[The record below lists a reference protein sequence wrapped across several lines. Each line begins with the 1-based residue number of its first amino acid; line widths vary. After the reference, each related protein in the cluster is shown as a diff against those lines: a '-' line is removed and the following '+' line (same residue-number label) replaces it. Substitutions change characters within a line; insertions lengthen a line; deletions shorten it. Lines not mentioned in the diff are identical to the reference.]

1 MSNEAKILALR
12 WLSQRSL
19 TVREVKDRLERRGLD
34 TDVIDAALEDLVRRG
49 YLNDERVA
57 EFEVRRA
64 LERHQG
70 PAYVRA
76 RLTQRGVERSIRDA
90 QLAALYAETDWLAI
104 AEPLRQRYDRS
115 SPTGRA
121 RLIRRMAREGF
132 PASVI
137 RRVADGERSD
147 IIDGLEDY

>member
-19 TVREVKDRLERRGLD
+19 TVREIRDRLERRGLEAED
-34 TDVIDAALEDLVRRG
+34 IDSALEDLGKRG

-57 EFEVRRA
+57 ESEVRRA

-70 PAYVRA
+70 PGYVRA
-76 RLTQRGVERSIRDA
+76 RLMQRGVESSIREA
-90 QLAALYAETDWLAI
+90 QLAMLYAETDWLAI

-147 IIDGLEDY
+147 IIDGPEDY